1 MATVSGSLTRGRL
14 AILLGVLAPFIVTL
28 ALVPFRDSFSHT
40 NAALILVLVIVA
52 IAASGSRMAGLLAAL
67 SSAAWFDFFLTQPYG
82 RFVINDRDDI
92 ETTVLLLAV
101 GVGVTEIALWGRRQQ
116 ALADRGAGYLA
127 GIRSAAEAVAAHGST
142 SDVINVVSD
151 QLKTLRNVY
160 DESDQLNHLLGL
172 RECRF
177 QYGTAGLGRP
187 PRLRHDGQVEWNRTV
202 WDVQREGLPMDTEIE
217 LLVENRGRLHG
228 RFLPAAAPNSRP
240 TVAQRLVAVTL
251 ADQVGSVLE

>member
-14 AILLGVLAPFIVTL
+14 AILLGVLAPFIMTL

-92 ETTVLLLAV
+92 ETTVLLLAI

-142 SDVINVVSD
+142 SDVINVV
-151 QLKTLRNVY
+151 
-160 DESDQLNHLLGL
+160 SDQLNHLLGL